1 MAHQYQPLLNTEGQV
16 QGDAP
21 TNTNSGGYA
30 PVTSQPSSYPQVS
43 QPGTPYQPSSP
54 PYQPTSSYQPPPSQ
68 PYGQPQAQPY
78 QQGQPVYVAV
88 PQNQYGQPQQ
98 GFPPYAQPAYPSQAP
113 QQGGQPGQPRLVGG
127 WSDGICDCFND
138 CESCCCAFCCP
149 CIRWSQTLS
158 RAALWTFGGAMA
170 FYAICYILNVA
181 FNPNLLPQI
190 LDSPWLVAISIVAG
204 VALRVAGMV
213 YRNRIRQKYLIPGGS
228 CEDCLCHFFC
238 TCCAIAQEARHVD
251 RDVGMLPMPIGL
263 EHQQHR

>member
-21 TNTNSGGYA
+21 TNSGGYNPA
-30 PVTSQPSSYPQVS
+30 SSSQSSYPQVS

-54 PYQPTSSYQPPPSQ
+54 PYQPSYQPPSQ

-78 QQGQPVYVAV
+78 QQGQAVYVAV
-88 PQNQYGQPQQ
+88 PQNQYGQQ
-98 GFPPYAQPAYPSQAP
+98 PPYAQPAYVGQPI
-113 QQGGQPGQPRLVGG
+113 GGQPQPGQPRLVGG
-127 WSDGICDCFND
+127 WSDGICDCFSD
-138 CESCCCAFCCP
+138 CESCCCSWCCP

-158 RAALWTFGGAMA
+158 RATLWTFGAA
-170 FYAICYILNVA
+170 FSFYAICYILNIA

-190 LDSPWLVAISIVAG
+190 LNTPWLMAISFAG
-204 VALRVAGMV
+204 ALALRIAGMI
-213 YRNRIRQKYLIPGGS
+213 YRTRIRQKYLIPGGA

-251 RDVGMLPMPIGL
+251 RDVGMLPMPVGL